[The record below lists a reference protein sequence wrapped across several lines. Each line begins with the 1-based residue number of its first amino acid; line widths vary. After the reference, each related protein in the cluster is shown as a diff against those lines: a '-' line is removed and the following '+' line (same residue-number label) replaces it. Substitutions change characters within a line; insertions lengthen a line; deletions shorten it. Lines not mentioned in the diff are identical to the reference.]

1 MQLRDYQDDISTKA
15 CQLLHDYKIAY
26 LSMQVRT
33 GKTITAL
40 ETCRKYKAKNV
51 TFVTKKKAI
60 PSIEKDYR
68 MNYSQDFMLYL
79 INYENLHHL
88 GKTNSDVFILDEAH
102 CLGGFPQM
110 PARASQL
117 KEICT
122 GAAIIYLSGTPSP
135 ESYSQLFHQFHISS
149 YSPFPVPSFYKWV
162 WNGFVTPQTKYLY
175 NREIKNYSNAN
186 KKKID
191 EYCGHL
197 FISFTQEEA
206 GFTELVSE
214 TIHTVRMNPV
224 TYNMSKKLQK
234 DRILTTV
241 RDNKA
246 ETIEADTEVKLM
258 NKLHQIYSGTVIIDD
273 SMDREFSVFD
283 RSKIHYIQDKFF
295 GQKIAIYYKFKAEL
309 QMLIDC
315 YNLTEH
321 ELTTNAEH
329 FNKTGNNV
337 IYVSQFASGREGVN
351 LSSADCLICLNIDF
365 SAVTYFQVRARIQS
379 KERSKEAQVHWIFA
393 EDGIEHKIYEVVKN
407 KKNYTLSYFKKQ
419 YK

>member
-1 MQLRDYQDDISTKA
+1 MQLRDYQHDISTKA

-40 ETCRKYKAKNV
+40 ETCRKYGAKVV

-68 MNYSQDFMLYL
+68 MNFSKDFMLYL

-88 GKTNSDVFILDEAH
+88 GKTNSDVYILDEAH

-110 PARASQL
+110 PSRAAQL

-175 NREIKNYSNAN
+175 NREIKDYSNAN

-206 GFTELVSE
+206 GFTELISE
-214 TIHTVRMNPV
+214 TIHTVRMSPV
-224 TYNMSKKLQK
+224 TYNVSKRLQK
-234 DRILTTV
+234 DKIVTSIK
-241 RDNKA
+241 NNHI

-258 NKLHQIYSGTVIIDD
+258 NKLHQIYSGTVILDNTQDPEYRIIDT
-273 SMDREFSVFD
+273 
-283 RSKIHYIQDKFF
+283 SKVEYIKEKFARK
-295 GQKIAIYYKFKAEL
+295 KIAIYYKFKAEL
-309 QMLIDC
+309 QMLIKVFDDFMF
-315 YNLTEH
+315 
-321 ELTTNAEH
+321 ELTTDAEH
-329 FNKTGNNV
+329 FNKTDHTV
-337 IYVSQFASGREGVN
+337 IYVSQFSSGREGVN

-393 EDGIEHKIYEVVKN
+393 EDGIEQKIYEVVKN